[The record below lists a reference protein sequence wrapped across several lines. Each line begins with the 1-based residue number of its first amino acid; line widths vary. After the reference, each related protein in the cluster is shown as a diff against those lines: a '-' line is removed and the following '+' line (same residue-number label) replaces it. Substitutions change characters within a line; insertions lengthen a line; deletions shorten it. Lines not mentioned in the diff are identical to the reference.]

1 MFTLSNQ
8 KLTFEELRT
17 HLWNAADILD
27 EKGGIDANEYRKPIL
42 GMLFLKRLSDV
53 FEDRAISLEK
63 KYGKDEAWND
73 PDRHPFFIP
82 KESRWNKIEDA
93 YENIGEILDQAC
105 IEIEKANSKLK
116 GVLTNIT
123 YNNKTDYSDEVLLA
137 LISHFSKKDRRLGKN
152 DLENEDVFGQAYEYL
167 IGQFADSAGQKAG
180 EFFTPREVVQLLV
193 ELLEPKEGMK
203 ICDPTCGSGGML
215 IWSRKYVEQ
224 HHENPKN
231 VSLHG
236 QEKSSG
242 NYGMCVMNMI
252 VHGIENFRIE
262 NENLHTTPLLVENG
276 KLLQY
281 DRVIANY
288 PFSRD
293 WDSSK
298 GEKDPYGRYSFGIPQ
313 SKGKADYAFI
323 QEMYSHLNDKGK
335 ATIVC
340 SQGVLFR
347 GSKEGKIRTNF
358 IKNDLIEAVIALPT
372 NLFYGTSIPA
382 CILILNKNK
391 PDKRKGKIIFV
402 YAAKDFEDGK
412 QRDLLR
418 ESDIKK
424 IVSAIKNYKN
434 IEKYCHVANMDEL
447 EENDFNL
454 NIPRY
459 VDISELEE
467 PIDLQ
472 EAFNELKKSYD
483 DQNTLKKL
491 IEKDLKGL
499 NIKI

>member
-1 MFTLSNQ
+1 MP
-8 KLTFEELRT
+8 KLTFEELKT
-17 HLWNAADILD
+17 HLWHAADILD
-27 EKGGIDANEYRKPIL
+27 EKGGIDPNEYRKPIL

-53 FEDRAISLEK
+53 FEDKATSLEK
-63 KYGKDEAWND
+63 KYGKEEAWND

-82 KESRWNKIEDA
+82 KDSRWSKIEEKF
-93 YENIGEILDQAC
+93 ENIGEALDKAC

-116 GVLTNIT
+116 GVLTNIS
-123 YNNKTDYSDEVLLA
+123 YNNKRDYSDEVLLA
-137 LISHFSKKDRRLGKN
+137 LVSHFSKKDRRLGHD

-167 IGQFADSAGQKAG
+167 LEQFADSAGQKAG
-180 EFFTPREVVQLLV
+180 EFFTPREIVQLLV

-215 IWSRKYVEQ
+215 IWSRKYVEE

-262 NENLHTTPLLVENG
+262 NDNLHTNPLLVENG
-276 KLLQY
+276 KLIKY

-298 GEKDPYGRYSFGIPQ
+298 GEKDPYGRYSFGIPP

-323 QEMYSHLNDKGK
+323 QEMYSHLNDKGR

-340 SQGVLFR
+340 SQGVLYR
-347 GSKEGKIRTNF
+347 SGKQEGKIRQGF
-358 IKNDLIEAVIALPT
+358 IEKDIVDTVIALPA

-382 CILILNKNK
+382 CVLILDKNK
-391 PDKRKGKIIFV
+391 PEKKKGKIMFV
-402 YAAKDFEDGK
+402 YAAKDFQEGK
-412 QRDLLR
+412 TRDKLR
-418 ESDIKK
+418 EEDIKK
-424 IVSAIKNYKN
+424 IKSGISSYKN
-434 IEKYCHVANMDEL
+434 IDKYCYIADIAEL
-447 EENDFNL
+447 EENEFNL
-454 NIPRY
+454 NVPKY
-459 VDISELEE
+459 VDISEPEE
-467 PIDLQ
+467 QIDIQ
-472 EAFNELKKSYD
+472 EAYDSLAESYLEQD
-483 DQNTLKKL
+483 RLKKL
-491 IEKDLKGL
+491 VESDLKGL
-499 NIKI
+499 NIKL

>member
-1 MFTLSNQ
+1 MSS
-8 KLTFEELRT
+8 KLTFEQLKT
-17 HLWNAADILD
+17 HLWHAADILD
-27 EKGGIDANEYRKPIL
+27 EKGGIDPNEYRKPIL
-42 GMLFLKRLSDV
+42 GLLFVKRLNDV
-53 FEDRAISLEK
+53 FEDKAKSLEK

-82 KESRWNKIEDA
+82 KDGRWEKIESTF
-93 YENIGEILDQAC
+93 ENIGETLDTAC

-116 GVLTNIT
+116 GVLTTIT
-123 YNNKTDYSDEVLLA
+123 YNNKRDYSDDVLLA
-137 LISHFSKKDRRLGKN
+137 LVSHFSKKDRRLGN
-152 DLENEDVFGQAYEYL
+152 DDLENEDVFGQAYEYL
-167 IGQFADSAGQKAG
+167 LEQFADSAGQKAG
-180 EFFTPREVVQLLV
+180 EFFTPREVVKLLV

-215 IWSRKYVEQ
+215 IWSRKYVEE

-293 WDSSK
+293 WDSGK

-323 QEMYSHLNDKGK
+323 QEMYSHLNDKGR
-335 ATIVC
+335 ATIIC

-347 GSKEGKIRTNF
+347 SSKEGKIREEM
-358 IKNDLIEAVIALPT
+358 IKQDIIDTIIALPS

-382 CILILNKNK
+382 GILILDKNK
-391 PDKRKGKIIFV
+391 PEKRKGKIMFV

-412 QRDLLR
+412 KRDKLR
-418 ESDIKK
+418 DSDIKK
-424 IVSAIKNYKN
+424 IVSAVKSFKDID
-434 IEKYCHVANMDEL
+434 KYCHVADL
-447 EENDFNL
+447 EELQENEFNL
-454 NIPRY
+454 NVPRY
-459 VDISELEE
+459 VDISEPEE
-467 PIDLQ
+467 EINIQ
-472 EAFNELKKSYD
+472 EAFDILKETILEQENLQKIMESD
-483 DQNTLKKL
+483 L
-491 IEKDLKGL
+491 KDLK
-499 NIKI
+499 IKF

>member
-1 MFTLSNQ
+1 MS
-8 KLTFEELRT
+8 KITFEELKT
-17 HLWNAADILD
+17 HLWHAADILD
-27 EKGGIDANEYRKPIL
+27 EKGGIDPNEYRKPIL
-42 GMLFLKRLSDV
+42 GMLFLKRLNDV
-53 FEDRAISLEK
+53 FEDKAISLEK

-82 KESRWNKIEDA
+82 KNARWKNIENT
-93 YENIGEILDQAC
+93 YENIGETLDHAC
-105 IEIEKANSKLK
+105 IEIEKVNSKLK

-123 YNNKTDYSDEVLLA
+123 YNNKRDYSDDVLLA
-137 LISHFSKKDRRLGKN
+137 LTSHFSKKNRRLGNN

-215 IWSRKYVEQ
+215 IWSRKYVEE

-262 NENLHTTPLLVENG
+262 NENLHTNPLLVENG
-276 KLLQY
+276 KLLKY
-281 DRVIANY
+281 DKVIANY

-298 GEKDPYGRYSFGIPQ
+298 GEKDPYGRYLFGVPL

-323 QEMYSHLNDKGK
+323 QEMYSHLNDKGQ
-335 ATIVC
+335 AAIVC
-340 SQGVLFR
+340 SQGILYR
-347 GSKEGKIRTNF
+347 MKTEGKIRQAFVEQDIIDT
-358 IKNDLIEAVIALPT
+358 IIGLPA
-372 NLFYGTSIPA
+372 NLFYGTTIPA
-382 CILILNKNK
+382 SILILDKNK
-391 PDKRKGKIIFV
+391 PEKRKGKILFV
-402 YAAKDFEDGK
+402 NAAKDFQEGK
-412 QRDLLR
+412 GQDTLR
-418 ESDIKK
+418 QSDIKK
-424 IVSAIKNYKN
+424 IKSTVKSFKEIDR
-434 IEKYCHVANMDEL
+434 YCHIADL
-447 EENDFNL
+447 EEIKENDFNL
-454 NIPRY
+454 NVPRY
-459 VDISELEE
+459 VDISEPEE
-467 PIDLQ
+467 PIDIQ
-472 EAFNELKKSYD
+472 KAYDELKKSYSE
-483 DQNTLKKL
+483 QEKLKKR
-491 IEKDLKGL
+491 IENDLKEL
-499 NIKI
+499 KIKL

>member
-1 MFTLSNQ
+1 MS

-17 HLWNAADILD
+17 HLWHAAEILD
-27 EKGGIDANEYRKPIL
+27 EKGGIDPNEYRKPIL

-53 FEDRAISLEK
+53 FEDKAASLEK

-82 KESRWNKIEDA
+82 KDSRWNEIEDT
-93 YENIGEILDQAC
+93 YENIGETLDKAC
-105 IEIEKANSKLK
+105 IEIEKANTKLR

-123 YNNKTDYSDEVLLA
+123 YNNKNDYSDEVLLS
-137 LISHFSKKDRRLGKN
+137 LVSHFSQKDRRLGHN

-167 IGQFADSAGQKAG
+167 LGQFADSAGQKAG
-180 EFFTPREVVQLLV
+180 EFFTPREIVQLLV

-215 IWSRKYVEQ
+215 IWARKYVEE

-252 VHGIENFRIE
+252 IHGIENFRIE
-262 NENLHTTPLLVENG
+262 NDNLHTTPLLVENG
-276 KLLQY
+276 KLLKY

-293 WDSSK
+293 WDSEK
-298 GEKDPYGRYSFGIPQ
+298 GEKDPYGRYQFGIPP
-313 SKGKADYAFI
+313 SKGKADFAFI
-323 QEMYSHLNDKGK
+323 QEMYSHLNDKGR

-347 GSKEGKIRTNF
+347 SSKEGKIRQEFVEHDIIDT
-358 IKNDLIEAVIALPT
+358 VIALPA

-382 CILILNKNK
+382 CVLILDKNK
-391 PDKRKGKIIFV
+391 PEKRKGKIMFIH
-402 YAAKDFEDGK
+402 ATKDFQEGK
-412 QRDLLR
+412 ARDILR
-418 ESDIKK
+418 KEDIKK
-424 IVSAIKNYKN
+424 IKSAVKSYKDN
-434 IEKYCHVANMDEL
+434 DRYCHVADIAEL
-447 EENDFNL
+447 KENEFNL
-454 NIPRY
+454 NVSRY
-459 VDISELEE
+459 VDTSELEE
-467 PIDLQ
+467 KIDIQ
-472 EAFNELKKSYD
+472 ETYNLLKESKAEQS
-483 DQNTLKKL
+483 KL
-491 IEKDLKGL
+491 EKIVQTDLKEL
-499 NIKI
+499 NIKL

>member
-1 MFTLSNQ
+1 VS
-8 KLTFEELRT
+8 KITFEELKA
-17 HLWNAADILD
+17 HLWYAADILD

-42 GMLFLKRLSDV
+42 GMLFLKRLGDV
-53 FEDRAISLEK
+53 FEDKAISLEK

-82 KESRWNKIEDA
+82 KDSRWNKIEDT
-93 YENIGEILDQAC
+93 YENIGETLDHAC

-123 YNNKTDYSDEVLLA
+123 YNNKRDYSDEVLLA
-137 LISHFSKKDRRLGKN
+137 LISHFSQKDRRLGN
-152 DLENEDVFGQAYEYL
+152 DDLENEDVFGQAYEYL

-215 IWSRKYVEQ
+215 IWTRKYVEQ
-224 HHENPKN
+224 HNENPKN
-231 VSLHG
+231 IRLHG

-262 NENLHTTPLLVENG
+262 NENLHTTPLLVDDG
-276 KLLQY
+276 KLLKY

-293 WDSSK
+293 WDSTK

-323 QEMYSHLNDKGK
+323 QEMYSHLNEKGK

-347 GSKEGKIRTNF
+347 ASTEGKIRQAF
-358 IKNDLIEAVIALPT
+358 IEQDIIDTVIALPS
-372 NLFYGTSIPA
+372 NLFYGTTVPA
-382 CILILNKNK
+382 CVLILDKNK
-391 PDKRKGKIIFV
+391 PEKRKGKIMFV
-402 YAAKDFEDGK
+402 YAAKEFEK
-412 QRDLLR
+412 LKKRDKLR
-418 ESDIKK
+418 EKDIEK
-424 IVSAIKNYKN
+424 IKSSVKSYKD
-434 IEKYCHVANMDEL
+434 IDKYCHVADVTEL
-447 EENDFNL
+447 EENEFNL
-454 NIPRY
+454 NVPRY
-459 VDISELEE
+459 VDISIPEE
-467 PIDLQ
+467 PIDIQ
-472 EAFNELKKSYD
+472 DASDE
-483 DQNTLKKL
+483 
-491 IEKDLKGL
+491 
-499 NIKI
+499 

>member
-1 MFTLSNQ
+1 MS
-8 KLTFEELRT
+8 KLTFEELKT
-17 HLWNAADILD
+17 HLWYAADILD
-27 EKGGIDANEYRKPIL
+27 EKGGIDPNEYRKPIL

-53 FEDRAISLEK
+53 FEDKAISLEK

-82 KESRWNKIEDA
+82 KESRWNEIEKT
-93 YENIGEILDQAC
+93 YENIGETLDKAC
-105 IEIEKANSKLK
+105 IEIEKLNSKLK

-123 YNNKTDYSDEVLLA
+123 YNNKNDYSDDVLLS
-137 LISHFSKKDRRLGKN
+137 LVSHFSQKDRRLGHN

-167 IGQFADSAGQKAG
+167 LGQFADSAGQKAG
-180 EFFTPREVVQLLV
+180 EFFTPREIVQLLV

-215 IWSRKYVEQ
+215 IWSRKYVEE

-252 VHGIENFRIE
+252 IHGIENFRIE
-262 NENLHTTPLLVENG
+262 NDNLHTTPLLVENG
-276 KLLQY
+276 KLLKY

-323 QEMYSHLNDKGK
+323 QEMYSHLNDKGR

-347 GSKEGKIRTNF
+347 SSKEGKIRQEFVEHDIIDT
-358 IKNDLIEAVIALPT
+358 VIALPA

-382 CILILNKNK
+382 CVLILDKNK
-391 PDKRKGKIIFV
+391 PEKRKGKIMFIH
-402 YAAKDFEDGK
+402 ATKDFQEGK
-412 QRDLLR
+412 ARDILR
-418 ESDIKK
+418 KEDIKK
-424 IVSAIKNYKN
+424 IKSAVKSYKDN
-434 IEKYCHVANMDEL
+434 DRYCHVADIAEL
-447 EENDFNL
+447 KENEFNL
-454 NIPRY
+454 NVSRY
-459 VDISELEE
+459 VDTSELEE
-467 PIDLQ
+467 KIDIQ
-472 EAFNELKKSYD
+472 ETYNLLKESKAEQS
-483 DQNTLKKL
+483 KL
-491 IEKDLKGL
+491 EKIVQTDLKEL
-499 NIKI
+499 NIKL

>member
-1 MFTLSNQ
+1 VS
-8 KLTFEELRT
+8 KITFEELKA
-17 HLWNAADILD
+17 HLWTAADILD

-53 FEDRAISLEK
+53 FEDKAISLEK

-82 KESRWNKIEDA
+82 KDSRWSKIEDT
-93 YENIGEILDQAC
+93 YENIGETLDLAC
-105 IEIEKANSKLK
+105 IEIEKANPKLK

-123 YNNKTDYSDEVLLA
+123 YNNKRDYSDEVLLA
-137 LISHFSKKDRRLGKN
+137 LTSHFSQKDRRLGN
-152 DLENEDVFGQAYEYL
+152 DDLENEDVFGQAYEYL

-215 IWSRKYVEQ
+215 IWARKYVEH

-231 VSLHG
+231 IRLHG

-262 NENLHTTPLLVENG
+262 NENLHTTPLLVDDG
-276 KLLQY
+276 KLLKY

-293 WDSSK
+293 WDSTK
-298 GEKDPYGRYSFGIPQ
+298 GEKDLYGRYPFGIPP

-323 QEMYSHLNDKGK
+323 QEMYSHLNEKGK
-335 ATIVC
+335 AAIVC

-347 GSKEGKIRTNF
+347 TGKDEGKIRHAF
-358 IKNDLIEAVIALPT
+358 IEQNIIDTVIALPS
-372 NLFYGTSIPA
+372 NLFYGTTIPA
-382 CILILNKNK
+382 CILILDKNK
-391 PDKRKGKIIFV
+391 PAKRKGKIMFV
-402 YAAKDFEDGK
+402 YAAKEFEK
-412 QRDLLR
+412 LKKRDKLR
-418 ESDIKK
+418 EKDIEK
-424 IVSAIKNYKN
+424 IKSSVKSYKN
-434 IEKYCHVANMDEL
+434 IEKYCHVADIAEL
-447 EENDFNL
+447 EENEFNL
-454 NIPRY
+454 SVPRY
-459 VDISELEE
+459 VDISEPEE
-467 PIDLQ
+467 IIDIQ
-472 EAFNELKKSYD
+472 EAYDELKKSYSQQD
-483 DQNTLKKL
+483 KLKKIL
-491 IEKDLKGL
+491 DNNLEEI
-499 NIKI
+499 NIKL

>member
-1 MFTLSNQ
+1 MS

-17 HLWNAADILD
+17 HLWHAAEILD
-27 EKGGIDANEYRKPIL
+27 EKGGIDPNEYRKPIL

-53 FEDRAISLEK
+53 FEDKAASLEK

-82 KESRWNKIEDA
+82 KDSRWNEIEDT
-93 YENIGEILDQAC
+93 YENIGETLDKAC
-105 IEIEKANSKLK
+105 IEIEKANTKLR

-123 YNNKTDYSDEVLLA
+123 YNNKNDYSDEVLLS
-137 LISHFSKKDRRLGKN
+137 LVSHFSQKDRRLGHN

-167 IGQFADSAGQKAG
+167 LGQFADSAGQKAG
-180 EFFTPREVVQLLV
+180 EFFTPREIVQLLV

-215 IWSRKYVEQ
+215 IWARKYVEE

-252 VHGIENFRIE
+252 IHGIENFRIE
-262 NENLHTTPLLVENG
+262 NDNLHTTPLLVENG
-276 KLLQY
+276 KLLKY

-293 WDSSK
+293 WDSEK
-298 GEKDPYGRYSFGIPQ
+298 GEKDPYGRYQFGIPP
-313 SKGKADYAFI
+313 SKGKADFAFI
-323 QEMYSHLNDKGK
+323 QEMYSHLNDKGR

-347 GSKEGKIRTNF
+347 GNKEGKIRNKF
-358 IKNDLIEAVIALPT
+358 IEQDLIDTIIALPA
-372 NLFYGTSIPA
+372 NLFYGTPIPA
-382 CILILNKNK
+382 CILILDKNK
-391 PDKRKGKIIFV
+391 PATRKGKIMFV
-402 YAAKDFEDGK
+402 YAARDFQEGKGRDRLCEKDIQK
-412 QRDLLR
+412 I
-418 ESDIKK
+418 ESTVK
-424 IVSAIKNYKN
+424 SYKN
-434 IEKYCHVANMDEL
+434 IDKYCHIADIAEL
-447 EENDFNL
+447 EENEFNL
-454 NIPRY
+454 NVTRY
-459 VDISELEE
+459 VDISEPEDQ
-467 PIDLQ
+467 INIQDTYNSLQ
-472 EAFNELKKSYD
+472 KLYSEQDK
-483 DQNTLKKL
+483 LKKL
-491 IEKDLKGL
+491 VESDLKDL
-499 NIKI
+499 NIKL

>member
-1 MFTLSNQ
+1 VS
-8 KLTFEELRT
+8 KLTFEELKT
-17 HLWNAADILD
+17 HLWHAADILD
-27 EKGGIDANEYRKPIL
+27 EKGGIDPNEYRKPIL

-53 FEDRAISLEK
+53 FEDKAISLEK

-82 KESRWNKIEDA
+82 KDSRWNKIDETF
-93 YENIGEILDQAC
+93 ENIGEILDKAC
-105 IEIEKANSKLK
+105 IEIEKSNSKLK

-123 YNNKTDYSDEVLLA
+123 YNNKNDYSDEVLLS
-137 LISHFSKKDRRLGKN
+137 LVSHFSQKDRRLGHD

-167 IGQFADSAGQKAG
+167 LEQFADSAGQKAG
-180 EFFTPREVVQLLV
+180 EFFTPREIVQLLV

-215 IWSRKYVEQ
+215 IWSRKYVEK

-262 NENLHTTPLLVENG
+262 NDNLHTTPLLVENG
-276 KLLQY
+276 KLLKY

-288 PFSRD
+288 PFSRN
-293 WDSSK
+293 WDSEK
-298 GEKDPYGRYSFGIPQ
+298 GEKDPFGRYPFGISP

-323 QEMYSHLNDKGK
+323 QEMYSHLNTKGK

-340 SQGVLFR
+340 SQGILFR
-347 GSKEGKIRTNF
+347 AGKEGKIRQEF
-358 IKNDLIEAVIALPT
+358 IEHDIIDTVIALPA

-382 CILILNKNK
+382 CILILDKNK
-391 PDKRKGKIIFV
+391 PEKRKGKIIFV
-402 YAAKDFEDGK
+402 YAVKDFQEGK
-412 QRDLLR
+412 TRDKLR
-418 ESDIKK
+418 NSDIKK
-424 IVSAIKNYKN
+424 IKSAVKSHKN
-434 IEKYCHVANMDEL
+434 IDRYCHIADLKEL
-447 EENDFNL
+447 KENEFNL

-459 VDISELEE
+459 VDISEPEK
-467 PIDLQ
+467 PIDIQ
-472 EAFNELKKSYD
+472 EAYDELKKSFVEQD
-483 DQNTLKKL
+483 KLKK
-491 IEKDLKGL
+491 IAEVDLKGF
-499 NIKI
+499 NIKL

>member
-1 MFTLSNQ
+1 MS
-8 KLTFEELRT
+8 KITFEELKA

-53 FEDRAISLEK
+53 FEDKAISLEK

-82 KESRWNKIEDA
+82 KDSRWSKIEDT
-93 YENIGEILDQAC
+93 YENIGETLDLAC
-105 IEIEKANSKLK
+105 IEIEKANPKLK

-123 YNNKTDYSDEVLLA
+123 YNNKKDYSDEVLLA
-137 LISHFSKKDRRLGKN
+137 LTSHFSQKDRRLGN
-152 DLENEDVFGQAYEYL
+152 DDLENEDVFGQAYEYL

-215 IWSRKYVEQ
+215 IWARKYVEH

-231 VSLHG
+231 IRLHG

-262 NENLHTTPLLVENG
+262 NENLHTIPLLVDDG
-276 KLLQY
+276 KLLKY

-293 WDSSK
+293 WDSTK
-298 GEKDPYGRYSFGIPQ
+298 GEKDLYGRYPFGIPT
-313 SKGKADYAFI
+313 SKGKADFAFI
-323 QEMYSHLNDKGK
+323 QEMYSHLNEKGR
-335 ATIVC
+335 AAIIS

-347 GSKEGKIRTNF
+347 GKKELEIR
-358 IKNDLIEAVIALPT
+358 KKMIEEDIIESVIGLPS
-372 NLFYGTSIPA
+372 NLFYGTGIPA

-391 PDKRKGKIIFV
+391 PKNRKGKIQFI
-402 YAAKDFEDGK
+402 YAANDYADLPK
-412 QRDLLR
+412 RDQLR
-418 ESDIKK
+418 DSDIKK
-424 IVSAIKNYKN
+424 IVSSVKSFKNN
-434 IEKYCHVANMDEL
+434 EKYSHIADRIEI
-447 EENDFNL
+447 EENNFNL

-459 VDISELEE
+459 VDAFE
-467 PIDLQ
+467 PEPFIDINAVWDDINKIKTDF
-472 EAFNELKKSYD
+472 ENTEKSLMTYM
-483 DQNTLKKL
+483 KEFK
-491 IEKDLKGL
+491 
-499 NIKI
+499 IKF